1 MVKLSLSRIGPMIR
15 SKGTLNMRQF
25 SFRLACVGLVGSLI
39 LAGCGGSQVQES
51 STLRDV
57 TCDSTSLWAGRPA
70 LSGLQIPDNNTSG
83 ITVTWD
89 NQNCSLK
96 SVSSARI
103 EMCLAHTSPADLSW
117 SILPPNSALALTLPS
132 PTPLG
137 SSCDSEQGQ
146 LQSIQLLSAIGT
158 GPVSQGRWALQVKD
172 RSLGNTGTLIQW
184 RLILQG
190 LQ

>member
-1 MVKLSLSRIGPMIR
+1 MIR
-15 SKGTLNMRQF
+15 LKGNFNMRQF
-25 SFRLACVGLVGSLI
+25 SFRLACVGWIGCLI

-51 STLRDV
+51 STLRDA

-103 EMCLAHTSPADLSW
+103 EMCLTHTSPADLSW
-117 SILPPNSALALTLPS
+117 SILPPNSALAVALPS

-137 SSCDSEQGQ
+137 SSCDFGQGQ
-146 LQSIQLLSAIGT
+146 LQSIQLTSAIGT
-158 GPVSQGRWALQVKD
+158 GPVTQGRWALQVKD
-172 RSLGNTGTLIQW
+172 RALGNTGTLIQW

>member
-1 MVKLSLSRIGPMIR
+1 MIR
-15 SKGTLNMRQF
+15 FKGNFNMRQF
-25 SFRLACVGLVGSLI
+25 PFRLACLGLAGSLI
-39 LAGCGGSQVQES
+39 LAGCGGSPVQES
-51 STLRDV
+51 STLRDA

-103 EMCLAHTSPADLSW
+103 EVCLAHTSPADLSW
-117 SILPPNSALALTLPS
+117 SILPPTPNSALALALPS

-137 SSCDSEQGQ
+137 SSCDSGQGQ
-146 LQSIQLLSAIGT
+146 LQSIQMLSAIGT
-158 GPVSQGRWALQVKD
+158 GPVTQGRWALQVKD
-172 RSLGNTGTLIQW
+172 RALGNTGTLIQW